1 MCRECVEE
9 RKNLLSQSPLPVA
22 QGLGEEKALISMYT
36 LFKEN
41 NFGNNESHMLQ
52 GKWGCVPEVRKP
64 VSLKPMLRNN
74 RSHFD
79 EKFVHHN

>member
-1 MCRECVEE
+1 MCRKCVEE
-9 RKNLLSQSPLPVA
+9 RKNLLSQSPLPMA
-22 QGLGEEKALISMYT
+22 QGLGEEKASMYT

-52 GKWGCVPEVRKP
+52 GKWGCVPQVRKP

>member
-1 MCRECVEE
+1 MCRKYVEE

-41 NFGNNESHMLQ
+41 NFDSIGIKDSKRH
-52 GKWGCVPEVRKP
+52 GDSTKP
-64 VSLKPMLRNN
+64 
-74 RSHFD
+74 
-79 EKFVHHN
+79 